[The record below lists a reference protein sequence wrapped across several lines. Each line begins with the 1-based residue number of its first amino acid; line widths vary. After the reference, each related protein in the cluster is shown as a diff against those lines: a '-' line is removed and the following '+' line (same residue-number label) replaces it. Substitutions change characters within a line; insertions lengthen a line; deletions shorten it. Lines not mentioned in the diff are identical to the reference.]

1 MDFYLYL
8 ISIAFMGVL
17 TQTYFRQR
25 KQYKDNAKAL
35 TVKASCTFIPVL
47 LCFYAL
53 ILKNSSSE
61 KWLLFAGV
69 FLCMVADVVIGIH
82 FVGGM
87 LTFLVAHLFFIAYYL
102 TLAPFNGISLVIFI
116 VLCAGVVKLFWRY
129 IPSFGSRLVPFAVYS
144 AVLALMFSIAFMLP
158 WSLKNTG
165 AVCIAVG
172 AGLFVLSDS
181 LLAGNTFGAVTVMK
195 DHLVMYL
202 YYPAVYLLAISAFY
216 M

>member
-47 LCFYAL
+47 LCLYAL
-53 ILKNSSSE
+53 ILKNSSFE

-116 VLCAGVVKLFWRY
+116 VLYAGVVKLFWRY
-129 IPSFGSRLVPFAVYS
+129 IPSLGSRFVPFAVYS

-158 WSLKNTG
+158 WSLKNAG

-216 M
+216 I

>member
-47 LCFYAL
+47 LCLYAL
-53 ILKNSSSE
+53 ILKNSSFE

-116 VLCAGVVKLFWRY
+116 VLYAGVVKLFWRY
-129 IPSFGSRLVPFAVYS
+129 IPSLGSRFVPFAVYS

-158 WSLKNTG
+158 WSLKNAG
-165 AVCIAVG
+165 AVCIAIG

-181 LLAGNTFGAVTVMK
+181 LLADNTFGAVTVMK

-216 M
+216 I